1 MKKFL
6 ILMAT
11 IGLLCAC
18 QKEEITTPEDVTFNL
33 SYTLDKGSCMTRAG
47 ADLYASF
54 YENFVKT
61 KKVGYP
67 NYKLTFYKD
76 EKEVGTFS
84 GEWDA
89 TLVTLPEG
97 TYTIKGTSKSSL
109 YGIYSKRENEHLK
122 NMSLSFEEEITISKN
137 TKTLTLNPTYAC
149 HLVFVDAALFSKISV
164 SGTHTDVTTIISG
177 HTPIANC
184 DFFDAADVKYIFL
197 NGDTSINNISYKTID
212 GDEGV
217 LTIST
222 LGFENGNYYCL
233 DAIATGY
240 QVPPMNNGF

>member
-1 MKKFL
+1 MKKIL
-6 ILMAT
+6 IMMAT

-18 QKEEITTPEDVTFNL
+18 QKEETTPQDVTFNL
-33 SYTLDKGSCMTRAG
+33 SYSLDRGLSMTRAG
-47 ADLYASF
+47 EDLYNSF

-61 KKVGYP
+61 KKVGHPMYE
-67 NYKLTFYKD
+67 LTFYKD
-76 EKEVGTFS
+76 EVKVGTFN

-97 TYTIKGTSKSSL
+97 TYTVKGTSNSNLS
-109 YGIYSKRENEHLK
+109 GIYTKRENEHLK
-122 NMSLSFEEEITISKN
+122 NMSLSFDEEITISKN
-137 TKTLTLNPTYAC
+137 TKTLNLSPSYSC
-149 HLVFVDAALFSKISV
+149 HLIFVDASLFSKIGV
-164 SGTHTDVTTIISG
+164 KGTHSDVTTVIG
-177 HTPIANC
+177 GYTPTATC
-184 DFFDAADVKYIFL
+184 EFFDAANVKYIFL
-197 NGDTSINNISYKTID
+197 NGDTSINNISYTTID

-217 LTIST
+217 LNINT